1 VQEHGRIAESGAA
14 LTPVAR
20 TAYYCC
26 ILRADD
32 AASTHPVCGDALAA
46 RFLDAG
52 IRRELLPATRIA
64 PPAASNVARHRLIDD
79 LVRHSLSRNADRRV
93 LVVGAGFDTRAFRM
107 AGGRWWEF
115 DEGALLAAKETRLP
129 AADAPNPL
137 TRVAVD
143 FERESMAAPL
153 ARVAGDD
160 AALVILEGVSMYVP
174 DEGLRELA
182 LAVRRSLPHATLV
195 CDLMSP
201 AFARRFGGPLRRE
214 LAKLGATFALRARHP
229 SPIFEGAGYAAAHC
243 LSIVERAREARTLR
257 IPRWLLATLLRE
269 LRDGYAV
276 WVFVPPQIPDR
287 T

>member
-1 VQEHGRIAESGAA
+1 VQEHGRNPEAGGA

-32 AASTHPVCGDALAA
+32 AASADPVCGDALAA

-52 IRRELLPATRIA
+52 VRRDLLPATRIG

-79 LVRHSLSRNADRRV
+79 LVRHSLSRDADRRI
-93 LVVGAGFDTRAFRM
+93 LLVGAGFDTRAFRM

-115 DEGALLAAKETRLP
+115 DEAALLAAKESRLA

-137 TRVAVD
+137 SRVAVD
-143 FERESMAAPL
+143 FERESMAAHL
-153 ARVAGDD
+153 ARAAGND

-174 DEGLRELA
+174 DEGLGELA
-182 LAVRRSLPHATLV
+182 LAVRQCLPNATLV

-214 LAKLGATFALRARHP
+214 LAKLGATFAPRAEHP
-229 SPIFEGAGYAAAHC
+229 SPIFESAGFRTSQR
-243 LSIVERAREARTLR
+243 LSIIERAREARTLR

-276 WVFVPPQIPDR
+276 WVFVPPERAP
-287 T
+287 